1 METTQDNR
9 QPKITLNLD
18 EFDIDSFDIKPVTKG
33 LGFHNNASAGVK
45 PRPTAKRNPSIGPT
59 TPRAQAQTI
68 TPGFLQSTPQTVSDP
83 NLLSGIDALYGSQP
97 VPKKEK
103 KEIPVP
109 QKVAT
114 KKKVKEADMA
124 ELIFAYLIDT
134 SVVLGITS
142 LLFTSF
148 FVFAFQRFN
157 ADMMIYFVRDSI
169 PFVAVLTSLI
179 YITYFSLLEPV
190 GTIGKRFL
198 GLGTFISG
206 TEKRSSIKTSFTR
219 AFISLLSLPL
229 LGIPL
234 ILDFHGKLSDTR
246 VLKIK

>member
-1 METTQDNR
+1 METTREKN

-33 LGFHNNASAGVK
+33 LGFHDNASKGV
-45 PRPTAKRNPSIGPT
+45 RPTAKRKSTVGPT
-59 TPRAQAQTI
+59 PTRAQAQTK
-68 TPGFLQSTPQTVSDP
+68 TPGYLQSTPQTVSDP
-83 NLLSGIDALYGSQP
+83 NLLSGIDALYGNQP
-97 VPKKEK
+97 VPRKEK
-103 KEIPVP
+103 KEVP
-109 QKVAT
+109 APHKMQT
-114 KKKVKEADMA
+114 KRKVKEAEVA
-124 ELIFAYLIDT
+124 EQIFAYLIDT
-134 SVVLGITS
+134 SIVIGITS

-148 FVFAFQRFN
+148 FIFAFKKFN
-157 ADMMIYFVRDSI
+157 GDMMIYFLRDSI
-169 PFVAVLTSLI
+169 PFIAVLSSLI

-206 TEKRSSIKTSFTR
+206 TERRSSIKTSFSR
-219 AFISLLSLPL
+219 AFVSLLSLPL

>member
-1 METTQDNR
+1 METTQEKN

-33 LGFHNNASAGVK
+33 LGFHDNASKGV
-45 PRPTAKRNPSIGPT
+45 RPTVKRKSSVGPT
-59 TPRAQAQTI
+59 PARAQAQTK
-68 TPGFLQSTPQTVSDP
+68 TPGYLQSTPQTVSDP
-83 NLLSGIDALYGSQP
+83 NLLSGIDALYGNQP
-97 VPKKEK
+97 APKKEK
-103 KEIPVP
+103 KEVS
-109 QKVAT
+109 QKLET
-114 KKKVKEADMA
+114 KRKVKEAETA
-124 ELIFAYLIDT
+124 EQIFSYLIDA
-134 SVVLGITS
+134 SIIVGITS

-148 FVFAFQRFN
+148 FMFAFKKFN
-157 ADMMIYFVRDSI
+157 GDMMMYFLRDSI
-169 PFVAVLTSLI
+169 PFIAVLSSLI
-179 YITYFSLLEPV
+179 YITYFTLLEPV

-206 TEKRSSIKTSFTR
+206 TEKRSSIKTSFSR
-219 AFISLLSLPL
+219 AFVSLLSLPL